1 MDQHSRLDWEPHL
14 SQHAHKNRAAW
25 EAASDRYQ
33 EAKQFD
39 PDTAMAWGEDR
50 IAEAK
55 LQVLGDVQG
64 KDVLELGCGAARW
77 SIALSQRGARP
88 VGLDVSPRQLW
99 HAARVMREVGVDFP
113 LIEATAEAVPLPDR
127 SFDIVF
133 CDYGAMS
140 FCDPYLTIPEAGR
153 LLRPGG
159 LLAFLTASP
168 LLYVC
173 YDEQSDEVGTALLH
187 DYFGL
192 WKAEFET
199 VDFVLPY
206 GEWIRLFRRHG
217 FLIEDLIELQS
228 PESSEVSQSEWL
240 PRSWTRRW
248 PARIIWRIR
257 NQQ

>member
-1 MDQHSRLDWEPHL
+1 
-14 SQHAHKNRAAW
+14 
-25 EAASDRYQ
+25 
-33 EAKQFD
+33 
-39 PDTAMAWGEDR
+39 
-50 IAEAK
+50 
-55 LQVLGDVQG
+55 
-64 KDVLELGCGAARW
+64 
-77 SIALSQRGARP
+77 
-88 VGLDVSPRQLW
+88 
-99 HAARVMREVGVDFP
+99 MREVGVDFP